1 MIEEVEEEKRS
12 ILAEIENLKEFRR
25 EENRER
31 QELQEE
37 NKRLCEVEEK
47 DKEQKESEEN

>member
-1 MIEEVEEEKRS
+1 M
-12 ILAEIENLKEFRR
+12 LTEIENLKEFRR

-31 QELQEE
+31 VELQEE
-37 NKRLCEVEEK
+37 NKRLQEVEET